1 MDLSFRTEE
10 GRLNCRSAAIIIRE
24 GRLLVMR
31 DERSEAYYVP
41 GGRIHMGEDS
51 RSALQREL
59 WEELGVRAEIG
70 RLLWI
75 HENFF
80 FEAGYQ
86 EQFHEYGFYYL
97 AGLPANFGQQS
108 HFERIEPA
116 DGLLRFDWIGV
127 DELRAAEINPP
138 FLRNSV
144 QSLPESPRHLI
155 SRE

>member
-51 RSALQREL
+51 RSALMREL
-59 WEELGVRAEIG
+59 REELSIRAEIG
-70 RLLWI
+70 QLLWI

-80 FEAGYQ
+80 FETGYR
-86 EQFHEYGFYYL
+86 EAFHEFGFYYL
-97 AGLPANFGQQS
+97 IEDFSGLGENLY
-108 HFERIEPA
+108 FERTEPN
-116 DGLLRFDWIGV
+116 DGLLRFRWLAINSL
-127 DELRAAEINPP
+127 DEIEINPP
-138 FLRNSV
+138 FLRSGV
-144 QSLPESPRHLI
+144 KDLPKSPQHLI
-155 SRE
+155 SCE